1 MASLNNTQ
9 RAPVAYNTR
18 IWAALAILMGLLACL
33 LQILPQ
39 PSGLLARIEY
49 TVKDSIRRSLAS
61 AQPEQR
67 MVVIDIDEN
76 SLRTIGPWP
85 WPRTQVAQLLED
97 LVTDYGVRMVGLDVV
112 FPAPADSA
120 GDQRLQALSQLAPI
134 VFAQVFDMSERHEP
148 IISGV
153 PIVAG
158 PARAGDWLPA
168 KGHLANHAGL
178 AQARCAGNISSVIDA
193 DGTVR
198 RLSPAVTWDQAQ
210 HLTLSLAMLACDPQT
225 AKAVPQL
232 LKALNGPYWEV
243 PFSKQLEA
251 YIVIPAS
258 AILRQQVDPALLRGK
273 WALVGSSALGLN
285 DTVSIPL
292 GTSVSGVMVH
302 AQALSTWLDQL
313 DNQPTAP
320 SWPEAQMV
328 ALAWTAISMAL
339 LVWAMGHWRAWLLLP
354 LGAALTAAWL
364 ALARTLVTWQ
374 QPFSASAP
382 MLAYLAVLLV
392 VPVAWWVTQKDRK
405 QLLHTF
411 ASYVA
416 PAVLDKMLQQG
427 LDKPLTPR
435 HSDITVLSADM
446 QNYSG
451 LTANGS
457 LQETADLTR
466 GFLQCITGPLL
477 KHQGTLDKYTG
488 DGLVAFWGA
497 PLPTPEPGNQAIQAA
512 LEMVQAVHAW
522 NLQRIAQGLPPARLR
537 IGIESGQALV
547 GDLGTPFRST
557 YTAVGTCINSAS
569 KIQAAAKD
577 YPHDILVGEVVAPA
591 ITVVPLVKVGD
602 IQWGETVRPK
612 AVYTPQSDP
621 SSCPSTAAN
630 VTPVAL

>member
-1 MASLNNTQ
+1 M
-9 RAPVAYNTR
+9 
-18 IWAALAILMGLLACL
+18 LACW
-33 LQILPQ
+33 LQLATQPPTGLPAQ
-39 PSGLLARIEY
+39 IEY
-49 TVKDSIRRSLAS
+49 NLKDSIRRSVAD
-61 AQPEQR
+61 ATPEPR

-85 WPRTQVAQLLED
+85 WSRTQVAQLLED

-112 FPAPADSA
+112 FPAPADPP

-134 VFAQVFDMSERHEP
+134 VFAQVFDMSDRQEP
-148 IISGV
+148 IRSGV
-153 PIVAG
+153 PIMTG
-158 PARAGDWLPA
+158 TPQAGDWLHA
-168 KGHLANHAGL
+168 TGHLANHAGL

-198 RLSPAVTWDQAQ
+198 RISPAVTWGQSQ
-210 HLTLSLAMLACDPQT
+210 QLTLSLAMLACDPQT
-225 AKAVPQL
+225 AKAVPAL
-232 LKALNGPYWEV
+232 LKDLHSPYWEV
-243 PFSKQLEA
+243 PFSKHLEA
-251 YIVIPAS
+251 YTVIPAA
-258 AILRQQVDPALLRGK
+258 AILRQQIDPALLRGK

-292 GTSVSGVMVH
+292 SASVSGVMVH
-302 AQALSTWLDQL
+302 AQALTAWLDRLEGNPPAQSK
-313 DNQPTAP
+313 PM
-320 SWPEAQMV
+320 AQMA
-328 ALAWTAISMAL
+328 ALAWTAISIGL
-339 LVWAMGHWRAWLLLP
+339 LAWAMSRWRAWLLLP
-354 LGAALTAAWL
+354 MGAALTAAWL
-364 ALARTLVTWQ
+364 ALARALLELQ
-374 QPFSASAP
+374 QPFSVSAP
-382 MLAYLAVLLV
+382 ILAYLAVLLV
-392 VPVAWWVTQKDRK
+392 VPVAWWVTQKERK
-405 QLLHTF
+405 QLLNTF

-416 PAVLDKMLQQG
+416 PAVLDKMLEQG

-435 HSDITVLSADM
+435 HTEITVLSADM

-451 LTANGS
+451 LTASGS

-466 GFLQCITGPLL
+466 GFLECITGPLL

-497 PLPTPEPGNQAIQAA
+497 PLPTAEPANQAMLAA
-512 LEMVQAVHAW
+512 LEMVQTVHDW
-522 NLQRIAQGLPPARLR
+522 NRQRIAQGLPPARLR

-569 KIQAAAKD
+569 KIQAAAKH

-591 ITVVPLVKVGD
+591 ITVVPLIKVGD

-621 SSCPSTAAN
+621 SSCPSTMMVNNSLDA
-630 VTPVAL
+630 P